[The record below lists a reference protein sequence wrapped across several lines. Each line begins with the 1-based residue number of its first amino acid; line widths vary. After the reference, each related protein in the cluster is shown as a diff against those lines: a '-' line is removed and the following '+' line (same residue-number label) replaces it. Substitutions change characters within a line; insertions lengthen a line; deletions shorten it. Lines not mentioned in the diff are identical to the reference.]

1 MQELEDTLRLPVA
14 GYPPGHQKNLK
25 RNGNTAGKVEGFP
38 AEDRG
43 EEDDFFDFNTI
54 PRSKV
59 VLPILDDELED
70 TLRRPAV
77 ARPTPASGKTGAWI
91 TSDGRRVILA
101 RILRMFGFGFS
112 SVLIGVTLATE
123 GLSLVQVSLL
133 LS

>member
-43 EEDDFFDFNTI
+43 EETDFFDFDTI

-70 TLRRPAV
+70 TLRRIPAGSLDHLGW
-77 ARPTPASGKTGAWI
+77 PTGHPCSH
-91 TSDGRRVILA
+91 
-101 RILRMFGFGFS
+101 S
-112 SVLIGVTLATE
+112 SYVRLWF
-123 GLSLVQVSLL
+123 
-133 LS
+133 